1 MREANGTS
9 TMLRACLIA
18 SVNRFW
24 CGVHTPE
31 IRRGVILPRSEI
43 KLMSILTSL

>member
-1 MREANGTS
+1 MVYSLGLSRYMREANGTS

-24 CGVHTPE
+24 
-31 IRRGVILPRSEI
+31 
-43 KLMSILTSL
+43 